1 MKRMISAL
9 VASLALL
16 AFATPSFA
24 ADTTTTTKAAKT
36 STTSSTSAMKSD
48 AMAKPMACAK
58 GQTMVKGYKKK
69 DGTVVKAYCRKAK

>member
-24 ADTTTTTKAAKT
+24 ADTMKTTKSSSMSTMKSNDTMAAK
-36 STTSSTSAMKSD
+36 
-48 AMAKPMACAK
+48 PVACPK
-58 GQTMVKGYKKK
+58 GQTMVKSYKKK
-69 DGTVVKAYCRKAK
+69 DGTVVKAYCRKSK